1 MARGILHSKSFLPN
15 IYKTWSMFDQYLK
28 TNLRSTPDIQSNG
41 SYAHTIKI
49 EECEWVKH
57 EKVVVVLHGGF
68 GSEMGRVGKLEG
80 GLNHDCDMSRSRMRG
95 RHSRHSTLQCPSSV
109 WLSFNHICSYE
120 KKYRFYYNLYVYFP
134 LILLNIAAD
143 VKQAN
148 ESEDRPIPPVPV
160 AIITFAPLDWEQPL
174 SFLVLAARTKKLT
187 RCSHHVERK

>member
-1 MARGILHSKSFLPN
+1 MRNQSTHKHGKMNDFSCWSQDGVPKGVKRKVCQKHRYRKMARGILHSKSFLPN
-15 IYKTWSMFDQYLK
+15 IYKTWSVFDQYLK

-109 WLSFNHICSYE
+109 WLSFNHICSPSLIW
-120 KKYRFYYNLYVYFP
+120 KKIS
-134 LILLNIAAD
+134 IL
-143 VKQAN
+143 
-148 ESEDRPIPPVPV
+148 
-160 AIITFAPLDWEQPL
+160 F
-174 SFLVLAARTKKLT
+174 
-187 RCSHHVERK
+187 